1 MWLHLGFALHLFNA
15 KPSSCHGVK
24 PTSQLTNIPAGPP
37 LCAPMLQRTTKG
49 IEDIA
54 SALHAVNI

>member
-1 MWLHLGFALHLFNA
+1 MWLHLGFVLYLSNA
-15 KPSSCHGVK
+15 KPSSYHGVK
-24 PTSQLTNIPAGPP
+24 PTSQLTNIPAEPP